1 VAPLVEAVATV
12 PLAEPGAVLDAV
24 RALLA
29 EDPGRDVVV
38 VVDDRGCPVHL
49 VRAGLRDGDRD
60 DDLRAIPLSLRV
72 RPSAS
77 LVEVVTR
84 AMTRLAARRFDPVL
98 CVDDT
103 GRLLG
108 LVRPE
113 RMTLRLAELHSGA
126 PPVDVPDQPSL
137 SPVPSGEPYPSGGTW

>member
-1 VAPLVEAVATV
+1 MEART
-12 PLAEPGAVLDAV
+12 AVLAAAGEV
-24 RALLA
+24 LA
-29 EDPGRDVVV
+29 GDPGRDVVV
-38 VVDDRGCPVHL
+38 AVDDNGRPVHL
-49 VRAGLRDGDRD
+49 VRTGLRHDDRD
-60 DDLRAIPLSLRV
+60 VADFGDLQVVPLSLRV

-84 AMTRLAARRFDPVL
+84 AMTRVAARRFDPVL

-108 LVRPE
+108 LIRPE

-126 PPVDVPDQPSL
+126 GPADVPGEH
-137 SPVPSGEPYPSGGTW
+137 SPAPVAGPLISGGTAR